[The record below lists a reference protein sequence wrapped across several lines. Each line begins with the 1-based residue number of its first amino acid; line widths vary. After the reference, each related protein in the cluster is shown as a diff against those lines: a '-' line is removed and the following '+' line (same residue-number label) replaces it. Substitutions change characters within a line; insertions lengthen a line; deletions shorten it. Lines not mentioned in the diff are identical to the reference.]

1 VGASE
6 ADRASLQKQADILR
20 KAHSDS
26 RDAVV
31 RCMKRL
37 ERILPRTIDTLAND
51 ITKNILAEIQ
61 QSDKWLGK
69 EDCIHWI
76 ASHALPFDV
85 RVAGKQVE
93 ELIHQELE
101 KLNKELEDIS
111 NTAVASIMKEVAVQ
125 TDAMIDFKLSLTRT
139 LVERFGGVAI
149 GHLFRSIGGACGA
162 AAGAGNLVKMLVSR
176 GGRIIG
182 KTFGREVYEMI
193 GRTFTKRFLQRL
205 NVAVALL
212 IDIGMFIQD
221 AKTWQSKISEKSI
234 EAIVNWRDAVNKDI
248 ITDNIPAMRQKND
261 AGIDEYYLPLI
272 SEVESNFK
280 QQTGNSALEVSL
292 ADAFGAK
299 LDESRKMLDAAM
311 ACRAQEGIS

>member
-1 VGASE
+1 
-6 ADRASLQKQADILR
+6 
-20 KAHSDS
+20 
-26 RDAVV
+26 
-31 RCMKRL
+31 
-37 ERILPRTIDTLAND
+37 
-51 ITKNILAEIQ
+51 
-61 QSDKWLGK
+61 
-69 EDCIHWI
+69 
-76 ASHALPFDV
+76 
-85 RVAGKQVE
+85 
-93 ELIHQELE
+93 
-101 KLNKELEDIS
+101 
-111 NTAVASIMKEVAVQ
+111 
-125 TDAMIDFKLSLTRT
+125 
-139 LVERFGGVAI
+139 
-149 GHLFRSIGGACGA
+149 
-162 AAGAGNLVKMLVSR
+162 
-176 GGRIIG
+176 
-182 KTFGREVYEMI
+182 
-193 GRTFTKRFLQRL
+193 
-205 NVAVALL
+205 VAVALL